1 MLAIE
6 VLGYDVFSAPLAG
19 APQKAASELQTS
31 GFHADPVAPK
41 TDTSSDC
48 ELEERNELFFPE
60 LVGES
65 SEEDGCELLI
75 TLSAVLERVSL
86 AAEESMRTSQ
96 SQRLSPF
103 DGLRVP
109 NISLQNYIRRIS
121 RYSKCSNVCFCMAFT
136 YLQRLNQ
143 VDTAYRLTRRNA
155 HRLVLTSVLLAAKLM
170 DDNLYNN
177 AYWAKIG
184 GVSASELNRLEVLL
198 LKQLG
203 YCLFVGEEQVA
214 HCLRQLKVLARMPLH
229 IGTLRRSKK
238 RVIAEAA
245 ALGDITVSKV

>member
-1 MLAIE
+1 MLAVE

-19 APQKAASELQTS
+19 APQKAAPELHTS
-31 GFHADPVAPK
+31 GFHAAPVAPK

-48 ELEERNELFFPE
+48 EIEDRDELFFPE

-65 SEEDGCELLI
+65 SEEEGCELLT
-75 TLSAVLERVSL
+75 TLSAVFERVIL
-86 AAEESMRTSQ
+86 TAEESMSSSQ

-109 NISLQNYIRRIS
+109 NISLQNYIWRIS

-184 GVSASELNRLEVLL
+184 GVSAAELNMLEVLM

-203 YCLFVGEEQVA
+203 YSLFVGEEQVA
-214 HCLRQLKVLARMPLH
+214 HCLRQLKVLARTPLH
-229 IGTLRRSKK
+229 SGPLHRSKK
-238 RVIAEAA
+238 RVMVEAA
-245 ALGDITVSKV
+245 AQ